1 MQVSCTTIEEMVL
14 QLAELDNPPH
24 RTGASPAAIIS
35 HYDMGEDFFQLVLD
49 PDLVYSCALFEA
61 GDSLWD
67 AQRRKLDH
75 HIQASGAATAKRVL
89 DIGCGWGAL
98 LRRLSD
104 HWGVENAVGLTLS
117 PSQANFIRRMPRKGL
132 EVMEQDWR
140 DHRPSAP
147 YDAIISIGAF
157 EHFVQKG
164 LPASIKLSSYREF
177 FDACGRMLKPGGKL
191 SLQTIA
197 YTQPTPPHPY
207 LEQTF
212 PESELPMI
220 WEPIAAAEQSFRL
233 IMLQDNGAEYD
244 KTIQIW
250 EKNLKSNFDKAI
262 QLVGEPAAHSF
273 RRYLRLS
280 RIGFKHGI
288 VGLLRMSFVKRD

>member
-14 QLAELDNPPH
+14 QLAELDDPPH

-35 HYDMGEDFFQLVLD
+35 HYDMGEEFFQLVLD

-132 EVMEQDWR
+132 GGDGAGLARPQSVGPIRRNHFDWR
-140 DHRPSAP
+140 IRALCSKGSPSI
-147 YDAIISIGAF
+147 D
-157 EHFVQKG
+157 
-164 LPASIKLSSYREF
+164 
-177 FDACGRMLKPGGKL
+177 
-191 SLQTIA
+191 
-197 YTQPTPPHPY
+197 
-207 LEQTF
+207 
-212 PESELPMI
+212 
-220 WEPIAAAEQSFRL
+220 
-233 IMLQDNGAEYD
+233 
-244 KTIQIW
+244 
-250 EKNLKSNFDKAI
+250 
-262 QLVGEPAAHSF
+262 
-273 RRYLRLS
+273 
-280 RIGFKHGI
+280 
-288 VGLLRMSFVKRD
+288 

>member
-35 HYDMGEDFFQLVLD
+35 HYDMGEEFFQLVLD

-132 EVMEQDWR
+132 EVMALRRRLRHGRRSERGRERGRSDEGLGVH
-140 DHRPSAP
+140 DPS
-147 YDAIISIGAF
+147 
-157 EHFVQKG
+157 
-164 LPASIKLSSYREF
+164 SS
-177 FDACGRMLKPGGKL
+177 
-191 SLQTIA
+191 
-197 YTQPTPPHPY
+197 
-207 LEQTF
+207 
-212 PESELPMI
+212 
-220 WEPIAAAEQSFRL
+220 
-233 IMLQDNGAEYD
+233 
-244 KTIQIW
+244 
-250 EKNLKSNFDKAI
+250 
-262 QLVGEPAAHSF
+262 
-273 RRYLRLS
+273 
-280 RIGFKHGI
+280 
-288 VGLLRMSFVKRD
+288 